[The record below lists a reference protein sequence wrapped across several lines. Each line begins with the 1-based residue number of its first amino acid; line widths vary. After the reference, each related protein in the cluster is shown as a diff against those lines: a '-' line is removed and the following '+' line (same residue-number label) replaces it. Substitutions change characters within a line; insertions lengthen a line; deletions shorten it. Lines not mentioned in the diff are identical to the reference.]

1 MIEDIVN
8 KMSALVDK
16 LKDSITLD
24 IEDIK
29 KAKHEELLKRNDEK
43 HIFIDEISRLKIEL
57 NKQLMNEIEKGNDVN
72 IYRKNVDELELK
84 LKDLYTLNKKL
95 ASIVLPVQQM
105 YKDLVEEISN
115 ANGGQVF
122 DLKA

>member
-57 NKQLMNEIEKGNDVN
+57 NKQLMSEIEKGNDVN
-72 IYRKNVDELELK
+72 VYRKNVDELELK